1 MKRLYIITFCVGIL
15 FGYQGMRAIGS
26 NVLVKGDVLSQSLEV
41 TLTPIPTETSTPV
54 PTLSPTPTASPTPTL
69 TPREIL
75 TPTPKPTPIV
85 IAPNDLEP
93 LFRQYSTTY
102 NVDEYKLKRI
112 AYCESHFNTGVY
124 KDPYAG
130 MYQFNTNTWSKY
142 RNMMGKDPNSDLRF
156 GARESIET
164 AAYVISLG
172 QDSIWPSCTK
182 F

>member
-1 MKRLYIITFCVGIL
+1 MKRLYIITFCLGIL
-15 FGYQGMRAIGS
+15 FGYQGMRAIRLK
-26 NVLVKGDVLSQSLEV
+26 VTVKGDVLSQSLEA
-41 TLTPIPTETSTPV
+41 TITPT
-54 PTLSPTPTASPTPTL
+54 PTLSPTPTTSPTLTLTPTQITPTL
-69 TPREIL
+69 KQTL
-75 TPTPKPTPIV
+75 IV

-102 NVDEYKLKRI
+102 NVDEYRLKKI

-130 MYQFNTNTWSKY
+130 MYQFSENTWSKY

-164 AAYVISLG
+164 AAFVLSIG
-172 QDSIWPSCTK
+172 QQHIWPSCSN
-182 F
+182 